1 MCERLAR
8 IRQSYNRREGVNM
21 SFSSEVKQEL
31 SSINTYSKSNLI
43 EAELIGYLMSAN
55 IKEENEKIEFITEN
69 EFNIERIYKILFKLK
84 IEYEPETRR
93 KTFVAK
99 INKPNLRNIENL
111 ETEEEKKALI
121 RGIFL
126 GSGSIND
133 PTKKYHLEILSKNK
147 DVAQYIQNILKSFN
161 IKAKILEM
169 NNTIYIKEGEEISKF
184 LAFIGAQKA
193 VLKYEEIRVMR
204 EIRHNVNR
212 QVNCETANLNKTI
225 SASVMQIEAINY
237 LKKVKKYEELP
248 TGLQEIAELRLEYP
262 EMSLKDLGSLLEK
275 TLGKSGVNHRLKK
288 IIEIAD
294 EAKKENE

>member
-1 MCERLAR
+1 
-8 IRQSYNRREGVNM
+8 M

-99 INKPNLRNIENL
+99 INKPNLRNIEDL

-133 PTKKYHLEILSKNK
+133 PMKKYHLEILLNDK

-184 LAFIGAQKA
+184 LAFIGAQKS

-204 EIRHNVNR
+204 EIRNNVNR

-262 EMSLKDLGSLLEK
+262 EMSLKDLGSLLENP
-275 TLGKSGVNHRLKK
+275 LGKSGVNHRLKK

-294 EAKKENE
+294 EAKKENA

>member
-1 MCERLAR
+1 
-8 IRQSYNRREGVNM
+8 M

-147 DVAQYIQNILKSFN
+147 DVVQYIKNILKSFN

-204 EIRHNVNR
+204 EIRNNVNR

-275 TLGKSGVNHRLKK
+275 PLGKSGVNHRLKK

-294 EAKKENE
+294 EAKKENA

>member
-1 MCERLAR
+1 
-8 IRQSYNRREGVNM
+8 M

-99 INKPNLRNIENL
+99 INKPNLRNIEDL

-133 PTKKYHLEILSKNK
+133 PTKKYHLEILLNDK
-147 DVAQYIQNILKSFN
+147 DAAQYIQNILKSFN
-161 IKAKILEM
+161 IKAKILEI

-184 LAFIGAQKA
+184 LAFIGAQKS

-204 EIRHNVNR
+204 EIRNNVNR

-262 EMSLKDLGSLLEK
+262 EMSLKDLGSLLENP
-275 TLGKSGVNHRLKK
+275 LGKSGVNHRLKK

-294 EAKKENE
+294 EAKKENA

>member
-1 MCERLAR
+1 
-8 IRQSYNRREGVNM
+8 M

-133 PTKKYHLEILSKNK
+133 PTKKYHLEILSNNK

-204 EIRHNVNR
+204 EIRNNVNR

-275 TLGKSGVNHRLKK
+275 PLGKSGVNHRLKK

-294 EAKKENE
+294 EAKKENA

>member
-1 MCERLAR
+1 
-8 IRQSYNRREGVNM
+8 M

-99 INKPNLRNIENL
+99 INKPNLRNIEDL

-133 PTKKYHLEILSKNK
+133 PTKKYHLEILLKDK

-184 LAFIGAQKA
+184 LAFIDAQKS

-204 EIRHNVNR
+204 EIRNNVNR

-237 LKKVKKYEELP
+237 LKKIKKYEELP
-248 TGLQEIAELRLEYP
+248 ISLQEIAELRLEYP
-262 EMSLKDLGSLLEK
+262 EMSLKDLGSLLENS
-275 TLGKSGVNHRLKK
+275 LGKSGVNHRLKK

-294 EAKKENE
+294 EAKKENA

>member
-1 MCERLAR
+1 
-8 IRQSYNRREGVNM
+8 M

-31 SSINTYSKSNLI
+31 SSINTYSKTNLI

-55 IKEENEKIEFITEN
+55 VKDENGKIEFITEN

-99 INKPNLRNIENL
+99 INKPNLKNIEEL
-111 ETEEEKKALI
+111 EKEEEKKALI

-133 PTKKYHLEILSKNK
+133 PTKKYHLEILLRNK
-147 DVAQYIQNILKSFN
+147 DIAQYIQNILKSFN

-204 EIRHNVNR
+204 EIRNNVNR

-237 LKKVKKYEELP
+237 LKKIKKYEELP
-248 TGLQEIAELRLEYP
+248 SNLLEIAELRLEYP
-262 EMSLKDLGSLLEK
+262 EMSLKDLGSLLENP
-275 TLGKSGVNHRLKK
+275 LGKSGVNHRLKK

-294 EAKKENE
+294 EAKKENT

>member
-1 MCERLAR
+1 
-8 IRQSYNRREGVNM
+8 M

-161 IKAKILEM
+161 IKAKILER

-204 EIRHNVNR
+204 EIRNNVNR

>member
-1 MCERLAR
+1 
-8 IRQSYNRREGVNM
+8 M

-204 EIRHNVNR
+204 EIRNNVNR

-262 EMSLKDLGSLLEK
+262 EISLKDLGSLLEK
-275 TLGKSGVNHRLKK
+275 PLGKSGVNHRLKK

-294 EAKKENE
+294 EAKKENA

>member
-1 MCERLAR
+1 
-8 IRQSYNRREGVNM
+8 M

-99 INKPNLRNIENL
+99 INKPNLRNIEDL

-133 PTKKYHLEILSKNK
+133 PTKKYHLEILLNDK

-204 EIRHNVNR
+204 EIRNNVNR

-262 EMSLKDLGSLLEK
+262 EMSLKDLGSLLENP
-275 TLGKSGVNHRLKK
+275 LGKSGVNHRLKK

-294 EAKKENE
+294 EAKKENA

>member
-1 MCERLAR
+1 
-8 IRQSYNRREGVNM
+8 M

-204 EIRHNVNR
+204 EIRNNVNR

>member
-1 MCERLAR
+1 
-8 IRQSYNRREGVNM
+8 M

-204 EIRHNVNR
+204 EIRNNVNR

-275 TLGKSGVNHRLKK
+275 PLGKSGVNHRVKK

-294 EAKKENE
+294 EAKKENA

>member
-1 MCERLAR
+1 MKSKDNDKNFRFGAKYDDIRER
-8 IRQSYNRREGVNM
+8 IIENRREQ
-21 SFSSEVKQEL
+21 SFPKTMKRQLIAICSVIVIFSLSIGFTLSWKSMITKNDTSETETQK
-31 SSINTYSKSNLI
+31 N
-43 EAELIGYLMSAN
+43 
-55 IKEENEKIEFITEN
+55 KESE
-69 EFNIERIYKILFKLK
+69 
-84 IEYEPETRR
+84 
-93 KTFVAK
+93 
-99 INKPNLRNIENL
+99 NIENL

-204 EIRHNVNR
+204 EIRNNVNR

-237 LKKVKKYEELP
+237 LKEVKKYEELP

-275 TLGKSGVNHRLKK
+275 PLGKSGVNHRLKK

-294 EAKKENE
+294 EAKKENA

>member
-1 MCERLAR
+1 
-8 IRQSYNRREGVNM
+8 M

-204 EIRHNVNR
+204 EIRNNVNR

-262 EMSLKDLGSLLEK
+262 EMSLKDLGSLLENP
-275 TLGKSGVNHRLKK
+275 LGKSGVNHRLKK

-294 EAKKENE
+294 EAKKEKE

>member
-1 MCERLAR
+1 
-8 IRQSYNRREGVNM
+8 M

-99 INKPNLRNIENL
+99 INKLNLRNIENL

-204 EIRHNVNR
+204 EIRNNVNR

-275 TLGKSGVNHRLKK
+275 PLGKSGVNHRLKK

-294 EAKKENE
+294 EAKKENA

>member
-1 MCERLAR
+1 
-8 IRQSYNRREGVNM
+8 M

-99 INKPNLRNIENL
+99 INKPNLRNIEDL

-133 PTKKYHLEILSKNK
+133 PTKKYHLEILLNDK
-147 DVAQYIQNILKSFN
+147 DAAQYIQNILKSFN

-204 EIRHNVNR
+204 EIRNNVNR

-262 EMSLKDLGSLLEK
+262 EMSLKDLGSLLENP
-275 TLGKSGVNHRLKK
+275 LGKSGVNHRLKK

-294 EAKKENE
+294 EAKKEKE

>member
-1 MCERLAR
+1 
-8 IRQSYNRREGVNM
+8 M

-93 KTFVAK
+93 KTFVSK

-133 PTKKYHLEILSKNK
+133 PMKKYHLEILSKNK

-193 VLKYEEIRVMR
+193 DLKYEEIRVMR
-204 EIRHNVNR
+204 EIRNNVNR

-275 TLGKSGVNHRLKK
+275 PLGKSGVNHRLKK

-294 EAKKENE
+294 EAKKENA

>member
-1 MCERLAR
+1 
-8 IRQSYNRREGVNM
+8 M

-99 INKPNLRNIENL
+99 INKPNLRNIEDL

-184 LAFIGAQKA
+184 LAFIGAQKS

-204 EIRHNVNR
+204 EIRNNVNR

-262 EMSLKDLGSLLEK
+262 EISLKDLGSLLEK
-275 TLGKSGVNHRLKK
+275 PLGKSGVNHRLKK

-294 EAKKENE
+294 EAKKENA

>member
-1 MCERLAR
+1 
-8 IRQSYNRREGVNM
+8 M

-43 EAELIGYLMSAN
+43 EAELIGYLVSAN

-204 EIRHNVNR
+204 EIRNNVNR

-275 TLGKSGVNHRLKK
+275 PLGKSGVNHRLKK

-294 EAKKENE
+294 EAKKENA

>member
-1 MCERLAR
+1 
-8 IRQSYNRREGVNM
+8 M

-31 SSINTYSKSNLI
+31 SSINTYSKTNLI

-55 IKEENEKIEFITEN
+55 VKDENGKIEFITEN

-99 INKPNLRNIENL
+99 INKPNLKNVEEL
-111 ETEEEKKALI
+111 EKEEEKKALI

-133 PTKKYHLEILSKNK
+133 PTKKYHLEILLKNK
-147 DVAQYIQNILKSFN
+147 DIAQYIQNILKSFN

-204 EIRHNVNR
+204 EIRNNVNR

-237 LKKVKKYEELP
+237 LKKIKKYEELP
-248 TGLQEIAELRLEYP
+248 SNLLEIAELRLEYP
-262 EMSLKDLGSLLEK
+262 EMSLKDLGNLLENP
-275 TLGKSGVNHRLKK
+275 LGKSGVNHRLKK

-294 EAKKENE
+294 EAKKENT

>member
-1 MCERLAR
+1 
-8 IRQSYNRREGVNM
+8 M

-133 PTKKYHLEILSKNK
+133 PTKKYHLEILLNDK

-184 LAFIGAQKA
+184 LAFIGAQKS

-204 EIRHNVNR
+204 EIRNNVNR

-275 TLGKSGVNHRLKK
+275 PLGKSGVNHRLKK

-294 EAKKENE
+294 EAKKENA

>member
-1 MCERLAR
+1 
-8 IRQSYNRREGVNM
+8 M

-169 NNTIYIKEGEEISKF
+169 NNTNYIKEGEEISKF

-204 EIRHNVNR
+204 EIRNNVNR

-275 TLGKSGVNHRLKK
+275 PLGKSGVNHRLKK

-294 EAKKENE
+294 EAKKENA

>member
-1 MCERLAR
+1 
-8 IRQSYNRREGVNM
+8 M

-147 DVAQYIQNILKSFN
+147 DVAQYIQNILKNFN

-204 EIRHNVNR
+204 EIRNNVNR

-275 TLGKSGVNHRLKK
+275 PLGKSGVNHRLKK

-294 EAKKENE
+294 EAKKENA

>member
-1 MCERLAR
+1 
-8 IRQSYNRREGVNM
+8 M

-204 EIRHNVNR
+204 EIRNNVNR

-275 TLGKSGVNHRLKK
+275 PLGKSGVNHRLNNLIK
-288 IIEIAD
+288 IA
-294 EAKKENE
+294 NEL